1 MVAPSADRWATRP
14 GGWDPLQARRLYRG
28 DPAHGIPE
36 LLPVELPA
44 TLPTRFTPWPARKHA
59 AAGNGLHFFVDDYRF
74 EPLWRSPRRYAAVL
88 ERAPLV
94 LGPDFSVYADW
105 PRAMALWNVYRAR
118 WLCRELQ
125 DMDVAVVPSVTWGS
139 PDTFDFAFLGLPSGT
154 PVAVTSVGRARALEA
169 YDQGYRAMVAAVAP
183 RRVFVCGPRLSP
195 ELEAL
200 AAVVHVPSEALGRLR
215 RIERWA
221 VEGAAPAGVEAAAP
235 AGPRSAASS
244 PAA

>member
-1 MVAPSADRWATRP
+1 MVAPSADRWGTRP
-14 GGWDPLQARRLYRG
+14 GGWDPLQARRLYPG
-28 DPAHGIPE
+28 EAVYGIPS

-44 TLPTRFTPWPARKHA
+44 SLPTRFTPWPARKHA
-59 AAGNGLHFFVDDYRF
+59 APRNGLHFFVDDYRF
-74 EPLWRSPRRYAAVL
+74 EPLWKSPRRYARVL

-125 DMDVAVVPSVTWGS
+125 DMGVAVVPSVTWGD
-139 PDTFDFAFLGLPSGT
+139 PDTFDFAFLGLPRGT
-154 PVAVTSVGRARALEA
+154 PVAVTSVGRARAREA
-169 YDQGYRAMVAAVAP
+169 YDLGYRAMVAAVAP
-183 RRVFVCGPRLSP
+183 RRVFVCGSRLPP

-200 AAVVHVPSEALGRLR
+200 AAVVHVPSEALGRVR

-221 VEGAAPAGVEAAAP
+221 VEGAAPAAP
-235 AGPRSAASS
+235 AVARVGLPSAASS
-244 PAA
+244 STV